1 LELSDDTFSE
11 MESATYTF
19 EVHIKRAIIVK
30 CAGGVCLRDY
40 FFTEFGTIS
49 LFVRFLSIDVDIL

>member
-1 LELSDDTFSE
+1 